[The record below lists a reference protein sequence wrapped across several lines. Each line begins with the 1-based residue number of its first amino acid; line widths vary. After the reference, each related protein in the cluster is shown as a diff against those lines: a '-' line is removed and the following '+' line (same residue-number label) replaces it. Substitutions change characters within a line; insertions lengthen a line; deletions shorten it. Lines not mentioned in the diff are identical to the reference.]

1 MKKYLLLIACVLASV
16 ASLGCKDKSRPADLP
31 EDMSPCFVTITQ
43 EGKPL
48 EGASVSFEY
57 TTPVKYTTS
66 GVTDAN
72 GVAQMSTYGY
82 GGAQIGTA
90 KVVVTKMVTE
100 GLVEATDD
108 EEGSMGSDFYVVDA
122 KYGSV
127 TPRISKSPSVAKNVR
142 KRSKLVLPFMIP
154 QESVELHRR
163 DLYL

>member
-16 ASLGCKDKSRPADLP
+16 SSLGCKDKSRPADLP

-48 EGASVSFEY
+48 EGASVNFEY

-108 EEGSMGSDFYVVDA
+108 DEEGSMGSDFYVVDA

-127 TPRISKSPSVAKNVR
+127 DTTDLEITVDSKECKATFDVGPAVHDPAG
-142 KRSKLVLPFMIP
+142 KR
-154 QESVELHRR
+154 
-163 DLYL
+163 